1 MRNGKPARLEDRKK
15 PAFRL
20 WPTACLLL
28 SGFYLYLG
36 TADPAIASS
45 DQCSPR
51 ILAALTAPA
60 TKQVASIEIRC
71 SLTLAPTD
79 VVTKRIFFSGARA
92 SGAVLDCN
100 GATLDGSL
108 GTINAGKSSL
118 VLIRSTKT
126 RTGDWSVPSDITIRN
141 CIVKGAIRL
150 QGLGINGQAEAV
162 KLSSRNSNHTAHAQA
177 SAPTRI
183 TLSGLTLIADGRIP
197 LYLGPGVTGVTLR
210 RSVLTGSSNGT
221 AIYLDAESARNTI
234 IDNRFSVTTKSREQI
249 AVDGSA
255 HNVISTN
262 RFDDPVGGGIFLYR
276 NCGEGGTIRHQA
288 PQHNV
293 ISNNVFRYRSSFFS
307 QPAVWLN
314 SRNGARLY
322 CFRDPGYPFGS
333 SASSLDFAKFNTVT
347 GNRLIGGGPWL
358 IRNDDETNK
367 ITGNDG

>member
-1 MRNGKPARLEDRKK
+1 M
-15 PAFRL
+15 PAFPP
-20 WPTACLLL
+20 WPVACLLL
-28 SGFYLYLG
+28 TVLSLYLG
-36 TADPAIASS
+36 NADQAAASP

-51 ILAALTAPA
+51 ILAALRAPA
-60 TKQVASIEIRC
+60 TKQAASIEIRC

-92 SGAVLDCN
+92 SGAVIDCQ
-100 GATLDGSL
+100 GATLDGSP
-108 GTINAGKSSL
+108 GTINSGKSSL

-126 RTGDWSVPSDITIRN
+126 RTGDWSVPTDITLRN

-150 QGLGINGQAEAV
+150 QGLGTNGQAKAV
-162 KLSSRNSNHTAHAQA
+162 KQSSYNRDHTGHAQA

-210 RSVLTGSSNGT
+210 RSTIAGHSNGT
-221 AIYLDAESARNTI
+221 ALYLDAESARNTI

-255 HNVISTN
+255 YNVISGN

-293 ISNNVFRYRSSFFS
+293 ISGNVFRYRASFFS

-314 SRNGARLY
+314 SRNGARFY
-322 CFRDPGYPFGS
+322 CFRDPDYPFGS

-347 GNRLIGGGPWL
+347 GNRLIGGGPSL
-358 IRNDDETNK
+358 IRNDDDTN
-367 ITGNDG
+367 TVDDNGE